1 MTTHHQSGTRG
12 RPMTTPT
19 PAAQLIS
26 KYDRYQLDV
35 IAHLND
41 PARPLVAFD
50 TSARICRTEPA
61 PGRGLFHL
69 TCLQITADLRGP
81 ATDAVISLLRLDVIV
96 ADRRVQVLDRDD
108 QARTGWVLRLTR
120 RGHALHHALTTGT
133 THRET
138 RSTPIA
144 HGASARDES

>member
-1 MTTHHQSGTRG
+1 
-12 RPMTTPT
+12 
-19 PAAQLIS
+19 LLS

-69 TCLQITADLRGP
+69 TCLQITADLPAP
-81 ATDAVISLLRLDVIV
+81 ATDAVTSLLDLDVIV
-96 ADRRVQVLDRDD
+96 SDRRVQVLDRDD
-108 QARTGWVLRLTR
+108 QPRTDWVLRLTR
-120 RGHALHHALTTGT
+120 RGRALHDALTT
-133 THRET
+133 HRDT
-138 RSTPIA
+138 RTA
-144 HGASARDES
+144 RGAGARDES